1 MLLICTGEPYLVYS
15 SLPVSLQEFAFE
27 IQGILSGR
35 LDRMKLSGLRQI
47 IDVLSAAVQDFRG
60 FRYVHDPMHDEA
72 LKVRNGQRNL
82 FPDTI

>member
-1 MLLICTGEPYLVYS
+1 
-15 SLPVSLQEFAFE
+15 
-27 IQGILSGR
+27 
-35 LDRMKLSGLRQI
+35 MKLSCLRQI
-47 IDVLSAAVQDFRG
+47 IDVLPAAVQDFCG